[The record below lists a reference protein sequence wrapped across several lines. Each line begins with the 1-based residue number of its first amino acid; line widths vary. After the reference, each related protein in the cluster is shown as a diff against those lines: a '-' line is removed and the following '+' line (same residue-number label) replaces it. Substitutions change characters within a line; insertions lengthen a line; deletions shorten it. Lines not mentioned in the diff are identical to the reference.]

1 MGQRLKTAKR
11 LKEYMTEYYI
21 GAKTARSN
29 NKKVGWITSGGPVE
43 FLIAMDIIPVY
54 PENHGAMIGATH
66 QGGML
71 CEFAERR
78 GFSRDVCSYARSDI
92 GGLLSDDPSK
102 KGPIGGLPLPDML
115 VCCNNICGTVMKW
128 YETVSRYLDVPL
140 YIIDTPVI
148 HRFPIAEEVLDYV
161 AEQFKGYVK
170 FLEEVMGTTMDM
182 DRLMEVS
189 IIANENV
196 EIWNSVLRKC
206 TARPTP
212 MTAFDAF
219 THMAPIVTLR
229 GTRGVTEYYKALIQE
244 LDERIEKGIGAVD
257 NERYRLLWD
266 NIPVWHKMRAL
277 SNYFDEKNAALV
289 ADTYTNAWA
298 TTNINAE
305 EEDDIF
311 KAYAKAYTPIYLN
324 IGIDSMLD
332 TVERLA
338 SIFDVDGLVLHS
350 NRSCKPYSIGQ
361 YDIARRY
368 HEDTGKP
375 SVIIEGDMTDE
386 RTWSE
391 AQVMTRLD
399 AFMEMLEA
407 NQD

>member
-1 MGQRLKTAKR
+1 MAGRLQSAKK
-11 LKEYMTEYYI
+11 LKEYMTAYYI
-21 GAKTARSN
+21 DAKSAEAN

-78 GFSRDVCSYARSDI
+78 GFSKDICSYARSDI

-102 KGPIGGLPLPDML
+102 KGPVGGLPRPDML
-115 VCCNNICGTVMKW
+115 ICCNNICGTVMKW

-148 HRFPIAEEVLDYV
+148 HTGPIPEDVLDYV
-161 AEQFKGYVK
+161 AAQFKGYIK
-170 FLEEVMGTTMDM
+170 FLEEVMKKQFDM
-182 DRLMEVS
+182 DRLFEVS

-196 EIWNSVLRKC
+196 QMWNKVLRKC
-206 TARPTP
+206 ANRPTP

-229 GTRGVTEYYKALIQE
+229 GTQGVTDYYNALMEE
-244 LDERIEKGIGAVD
+244 LDERIARRVGAID

-266 NIPVWHKMRAL
+266 NIPVWHKMRDL
-277 SNYFDEKNAALV
+277 SIFFADHNAALV

-298 TTNINAE
+298 STNITTE
-305 EEDDIF
+305 GERDISR
-311 KAYAKAYTPIYLN
+311 AYAKAYTPIYLN
-324 IGIDSMLD
+324 IGIDRMLE
-332 TVERLA
+332 VIKGLA
-338 SIFDVDGLVLHS
+338 DIFDVDGLVLHS
-350 NRSCKPYSIGQ
+350 NHSCKPYSIGQ
-361 YDIARRY
+361 YDIARRFY
-368 HEDTGKP
+368 EESGKP
-375 SVIIEGDMTDE
+375 SVVIEGDMTDE
-386 RTWSE
+386 RSWSQ
-391 AQVMTRLD
+391 AQVTTRLE

-407 NQD
+407 KV